1 MNRTDTMRIMAIIKQ
16 VYPRYYAQQTKED
29 LQVAVNLW
37 SDMFKDDDGTL
48 VLAAVKAFVATDTKG
63 FPPSIG
69 QIKNRLVRLKS
80 PDMPD
85 ESEAWSQVYKAVKN
99 SAYHA
104 KEEFEKLHP
113 VVQRVVGNPE
123 MLKNWSMLTP
133 DEVLTVIASN
143 FQRAYRTRTADVIER
158 MALPTEI
165 QELLKTTDIN
175 ISLPEPEDPEEKK
188 RRAIA
193 LLKAERDEY
202 AREVLGDG
210 KICDTWNPSR
220 IK

>member
-1 MNRTDTMRIMAIIKQ
+1 MNRADTMRIMAIIKQ
-16 VYPRYYAQQTKED
+16 VYPRYYANQTRDD

-37 SDMFKDDDGTL
+37 TDMFKDDEGTL

-69 QIKNRLVRLKS
+69 QIKQRLVRLKA

-85 ESEAWSQVYKAVKN
+85 EAEAWRQVWDAVRN

-113 VVQRVVGNPE
+113 VVQRVVGRPE
-123 MLKNWSMLTP
+123 MLKSWAMLTP
-133 DEVLTVIASN
+133 DEVLTVVASN
-143 FQRAYRTRTADVIER
+143 FQRAYRVRAADVVER
-158 MALPTEI
+158 MALPAEI
-165 QELLKTTDIN
+165 QELLKATDVTV
-175 ISLPEPEDPEEKK
+175 SLPEPKDPEEQK
-188 RRAIA
+188 RKAIA
-193 LLKAERDEY
+193 LLQAERDEY

-210 KICDTWNPSR
+210 
-220 IK
+220 